1 MSLQCSYMLTAMRQL
16 IDDSDW
22 VSLHI
27 LQRSDRRY
35 RVGIHSSE
43 MAIFFPFLRNCCDLE
58 RLEKRNANFS
68 TNLETV
74 NRLISTDVPNDN
86 HLLLLAPV
94 LKSTEMHYNISV
106 KNNFDHLHNTS
117 R

>member
-16 IDDSDW
+16 MIPIGSLYIYYSDQIEGTVW
-22 VSLHI
+22 GYTHLKWP
-27 LQRSDRRY
+27 
-35 RVGIHSSE
+35 
-43 MAIFFPFLRNCCDLE
+43 IFFPFLRNCCDLE